1 MKITRLDL
9 DDTGSPEGLIT
20 KILKAEPDLPIPVPV
35 EELAQCFDITDIAVL
50 TTEGYEGGLITDD
63 CKSEGVILVNAA
75 ARRGRRRFTIGHELG
90 HFLIPTHRPAKSGQF
105 LCSREDMRRWS
116 AQENDAYARME
127 IEANRFSA
135 LLLMPPP
142 KLRIAMGKFGEP
154 DLAHITQLADH
165 FDVSK
170 EPAARAYAT
179 YHDQPIAIAVVKDG
193 IVLRIYKQTKFPRIG
208 VSYGAPVPRN
218 SLFHYAAN
226 SGQKIT
232 DIRQNGAEL
241 WLESDWGKRLPTL
254 YEQVFYQQEAYALI
268 MLWVDADNDYDE
280 AEIDDDEGRTSKER
294 LRFRQGARGRRQ

>member
-35 EELAQCFDITDIAVL
+35 EELAQCFDITDITVL

-105 LCSREDMRRWS
+105 LCSREDMRQW
-116 AQENDAYARME
+116 AAKENDAYARME
-127 IEANRFSA
+127 MEANRFSA

-142 KLRIAMGKFGEP
+142 KLRVYLGKFGDP
-154 DLAHITQLADH
+154 DLAHIPELADH

-179 YHDQPIAIAVVKDG
+179 YHEQTIAIAVVKDG
-193 IVLRIYKQTKFPRIG
+193 TVLRIYRQSKFPRIG
-208 VSYGAPVPRN
+208 VANGSSVPRN
-218 SLFHYAAN
+218 SLYHYAAN
-226 SGQKIT
+226 GGQKLT
-232 DIRQNGAEL
+232 EIRQNGAEL

-254 YEQVFYQQEAYALI
+254 YEQVFYQQEGFALI
-268 MLWVDADNDYDE
+268 LLWVEASDE
-280 AEIDDDEGRTSKER
+280 DDDERDDDESRTAKQR
-294 LRFRQGARGRRQ
+294 WQDRTANRNR

>member
-9 DDTGSPEGLIT
+9 DDTGSPEGLVT
-20 KILKAEPDLPIPVPV
+20 KILKAEPDLPVPVPV
-35 EELAQCFDITDIAVL
+35 EELAQCVDITDIATL

-116 AQENDAYARME
+116 VQENDAYARME
-127 IEANRFSA
+127 VEANRFSA

-142 KLRIAMGKFGEP
+142 ILRGVMEKFRDP
-154 DLAHITQLADH
+154 DLAHITELAGL

-170 EPAARAYAT
+170 EPAARAYAN
-179 YHDQPIAIAVVKDG
+179 YHHQPVAIAVVKDS
-193 IVLRIYKQTKFPRIG
+193 IVLRIYKHTKFPRIG
-208 VSYGAPVPRN
+208 ISYGSPVPRN
-218 SLFHYAAN
+218 SLFHYAAK

-232 DIRQNGAEL
+232 EVRQNGAEL

-254 YEQVFYQQEAYALI
+254 YEQVFYQQEGFALI
-268 MLWVDADNDYDE
+268 MLWVEQEEEDE
-280 AEIDDDEGRTSKER
+280 ERDPEENRTARQRWQDRLSGRNR
-294 LRFRQGARGRRQ
+294 W

>member
-20 KILKAEPDLPIPVPV
+20 KILKAEPNLPIPVPV
-35 EELAQCFDITDIAVL
+35 EELAQCFDITDITVL

-105 LCSREDMRRWS
+105 LCSREDMRQW
-116 AQENDAYARME
+116 AAKENDAYARME
-127 IEANRFSA
+127 MEANRFSA

-142 KLRIAMGKFGEP
+142 KLRVYLGKFGDP
-154 DLAHITQLADH
+154 DLAHITELADH

-170 EPAARAYAT
+170 EPAARAYAS
-179 YHDQPIAIAVVKDG
+179 YHEQTIAIAVVKDG
-193 IVLRIYKQTKFPRIG
+193 IVLRVYRQSRFPNICVANG
-208 VSYGAPVPRN
+208 SAVPRN
-218 SLFHYAAN
+218 SLYHYAAN
-226 SGQKIT
+226 GGQTIT
-232 DIRQNGAEL
+232 EIRQNDAEL

-254 YEQVFYQQEAYALI
+254 YEQVFYQQEGFALI
-268 MLWVDADNDYDE
+268 MLWTECDNDEDEVDADEN
-280 AEIDDDEGRTSKER
+280 RTSKER
-294 LRFRQGARGRRQ
+294 LLDRLAHKYR